1 MSFVFAEIFTH
12 SESGKENIQVFCDTR
27 IELPDSAGA
36 HFSNI
41 EKDKKS
47 SLVTHRQEKEARLR
61 TFLVWTN
68 RRASVY
74 AESYGLMVC

>member
-1 MSFVFAEIFTH
+1 MSFVFAEKFTH

-41 EKDKKS
+41 EKD
-47 SLVTHRQEKEARLR
+47 
-61 TFLVWTN
+61 FI
-68 RRASVY
+68 
-74 AESYGLMVC
+74 

>member
-1 MSFVFAEIFTH
+1 MSFVFAEKFTH

-41 EKDKKS
+41 EKDFIEKYGMIKS
-47 SLVTHRQEKEARLR
+47 TI
-61 TFLVWTN
+61 N
-68 RRASVY
+68 RHGMA
-74 AESYGLMVC
+74 